1 MANIKNDFLST
12 LVFLTRLPIKLKFE
26 YSASPRNLK
35 YFPLIGIIVG
45 FLSMIVG
52 FLSNLVFGSGVA
64 SILTALSLV
73 VLTGGLHL
81 DGLSDSFD
89 GLYSYRDKEKIIEIM
104 KDSRIG
110 AMGLLAVLFNTLLKI
125 AFIQILLESGNY
137 FVIMLIP
144 FAGRISLIVGCFKAV
159 PMAKSKMGEPFIG
172 RMNLKELTGVL
183 FLYILGIVIFL
194 YSSGTFNDFIPIVM
208 GLLLV
213 SVFTLNF
220 RSSAYKKIDGISG
233 DILGAMCEISET
245 VFVPGYLIGV
255 YLCNLFIL

>member
-1 MANIKNDFLST
+1 MANIKNDFFST
-12 LVFLTRLPIKLKFE
+12 LVFLTRLPVKLKFE

-45 FLSMIVG
+45 FLSMIVA
-52 FLSNLVFGSGVA
+52 FLSNLFFGSGAA
-64 SILTALSLV
+64 SILTVLSLV
-73 VLTGGLHL
+73 LLTGGLHL

-137 FVIMLIP
+137 FIIMLIP
-144 FAGRISLIVGCFKAV
+144 FAGRISLIVGCFKGV
-159 PMAKSKMGEPFIG
+159 PMVKSKMGEPFIG

-183 FLYILGIVIFL
+183 FLYILGIFIFL
-194 YSSGTFNDFIPIVM
+194 YITTLSDFIPIVM
-208 GLLLV
+208 GLLLI